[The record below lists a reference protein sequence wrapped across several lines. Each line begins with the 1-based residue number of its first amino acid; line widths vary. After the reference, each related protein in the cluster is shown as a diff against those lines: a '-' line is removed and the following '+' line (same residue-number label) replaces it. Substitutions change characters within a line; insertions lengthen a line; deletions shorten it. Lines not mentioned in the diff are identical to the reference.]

1 MKLAQIITIGVLAA
15 VGWATVSAQT
25 NAPIVVGEYGCL
37 TGSEATFGTNTR
49 NGVTLAIEQVNAA
62 GGINGR
68 RVELKAYDTAGKTSE
83 AGSAVSRLIHEDKA
97 VAIIGESISSLSI
110 AGGTVAQKFGVPMVS
125 PSSTHPRVTQV
136 GDMIFRICFTD
147 AFQGAAAAR
156 FAFEN
161 LKGRKAA
168 VLFDQGQTYSTGLRD
183 AFVKSF
189 EKLGGKI
196 SITQA
201 YSGGDQNY
209 TAQLTTIRDTKP
221 DIVFI
226 PGYYTDA
233 GNIAIQARKLGL
245 KATLLGGDGWD
256 SDQLA
261 AIGGDAIEGAYYT
274 NHFAPDEP
282 RPAVQEFMQRYHDR
296 FNQTADSGSALGYD
310 AARIICDALK
320 RAPSLNGKE
329 IAAALSKIKDYPGV
343 TGTITIDAERNA
355 QKSIVVVQVKAG
367 QPRLVTTLEAK

>member
-1 MKLAQIITIGVLAA
+1 MKSIHFAIAYVLFTLGSAVLFAQAG
-15 VGWATVSAQT
+15 S
-25 NAPIVVGEYGCL
+25 IVVGEYGCL

-49 NGVTLAIEQVNAA
+49 NGVTLAIEQINAD

-68 RVELKAYDTAGKTSE
+68 RVELKVYDTAGKTSE
-83 AGSAVSRLIHEDKA
+83 AGSAVARLIHEDKA

-161 LKGRKAA
+161 LKARNAA
-168 VLFDQGQTYSTGLRD
+168 ILFDQSQTYSTGLRD

-189 EKLGGKI
+189 ENLGGRVV
-196 SITQA
+196 TQQP

-209 TAQLTTIRDTKP
+209 TAQLTTIRDSGP
-221 DIVFI
+221 DVLFV

-282 RPAVQEFMQRYHDR
+282 RPAVQEFMRRYKER
-296 FNQTADSGSALGYD
+296 FHQTADSGSALGYD

-320 RAPSLNGKE
+320 KSPTLTGKD
-329 IAAALSKIKDYPGV
+329 IAAALSAVKDFPGV

-355 QKSIVVVQVKAG
+355 RKSIVVVQVKSG
-367 QPRLVTTLEAK
+367 QPRLVTTLAAH

>member
-1 MKLAQIITIGVLAA
+1 MKSAYLAIGYFLAA
-15 VGWATVSAQT
+15 LGTATVFAQT
-25 NAPIVVGEYGCL
+25 ASIVVGEYGCL

-49 NGVTLAIEQVNAA
+49 NGVTLAIEQINA
-62 GGINGR
+62 GGGVNGR
-68 RVELKAYDTAGKTSE
+68 RVELKVYDTAGKTSE
-83 AGSAVSRLIHEDKA
+83 AGSAVARLIHEDKA

-156 FAFEN
+156 FASEN
-161 LKGRKAA
+161 LKARKAA
-168 VLFDQGQTYSTGLRD
+168 ILFDQAQTYSTGLRD

-189 EKLGGKI
+189 ESLGGRVV
-196 SITQA
+196 TQQA

-209 TAQLTTIRDTKP
+209 TAQLTTIRDGRP
-221 DIVFI
+221 DVLFV

-245 KATLLGGDGWD
+245 NATLLGGDGWD

-261 AIGGDAIEGAYYT
+261 AIGGEAIEGAYYT

-282 RPAVQEFMQRYHDR
+282 RPAVQEFMQQYKER
-296 FNQTADSGSALGYD
+296 FHQTADSGSALGYD

-320 RAPSLNGKE
+320 KSPSLTGRD
-329 IAAALSKIKDYPGV
+329 IAAALCHVKSFPGV
-343 TGTITIDAERNA
+343 TGTITLDAERNA
-355 QKSIVVVQVKAG
+355 QKSIVVVQVKSG
-367 QPRLVTTLEAK
+367 QPRLVTTLAAH